1 MYIYEYRFCFMKK
14 EDLFKNSYVISLPH
28 RFDRRQNTEKE
39 LSKYKIP
46 YNFFDAVNGQELDYT
61 GPLLKGEE
69 GIRQS
74 HLALLKQAKADDLDY
89 IFVLEDDVVLCEN
102 FTSSLNNILE
112 NSPGFDILYLGGAHK
127 WPPVKYNQYLWKI
140 FNTVT
145 LHAVI
150 IKKSIYSE
158 LINTIENN
166 PDIPVDDAYA
176 LLQPNNKAYCSILPL
191 AWQKDDYSDIQNKF
205 VKYDWLKPQ

>member
-1 MYIYEYRFCFMKK
+1 MIFTQDIF
-14 EDLFKNSYVISLPH
+14 VISLEH
-28 RFDRRQNTEKE
+28 RFDRRNYVVNLFKKE
-39 LSKYKIP
+39 NLNFS
-46 YNFFDAVNGQELDYT
+46 FFDAVNGQELDYT

-150 IKKSIYSE
+150 IKKSIYGE